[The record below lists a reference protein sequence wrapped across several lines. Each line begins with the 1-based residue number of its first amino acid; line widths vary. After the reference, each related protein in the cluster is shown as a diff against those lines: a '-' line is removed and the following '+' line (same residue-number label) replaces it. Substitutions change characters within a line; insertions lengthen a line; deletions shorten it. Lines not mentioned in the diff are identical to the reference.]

1 MRQRGWEEREVK
13 GVSKRERERDGE
25 EDDKER
31 GEMERREG
39 GNDILQF
46 ILEEPLP
53 HRCDGY
59 QLPRDTGK

>member
-1 MRQRGWEEREVK
+1 MLLQEIRVQELCVGEK
-13 GVSKRERERDGE
+13 ERDGE
-25 EDDKER
+25 EDDNEQ

-53 HRCDGY
+53 HCCDGY
-59 QLPRDTGK
+59 QLPRDTGKK